1 MDEKKDILEETTIEN
16 PDKNDLSQAPT
27 PVEEITPAPASEE
40 TEALKAASEAERK
53 KTYKTGSKV
62 AAFIF
67 FFITL
72 GVFAVYEFCAST
84 FLYSPLIN
92 GINDFGE
99 AIAAVFGYS
108 IGLVFT
114 MIFGVAQL
122 PENIISIILFKRLR
136 GKSDKKW
143 ENRLFTVMF
152 ALSIVMLLLMII
164 TIGLFFIIVGTNK

>member
-1 MDEKKDILEETTIEN
+1 MDEENKILDQDEPI
-16 PDKNDLSQAPT
+16 DR
-27 PVEEITPAPASEE
+27 VEEVPEQAPAPADDE

-67 FFITL
+67 FFVTL
-72 GVFAVYEFCAST
+72 AVFAAYEYCAT
-84 FLYSPLIN
+84 LFLYGPLIN
-92 GINDFGE
+92 GVHDFGE
-99 AIAAVFGYS
+99 AIAAIFGYS
-108 IGLVFT
+108 IGLAFT
-114 MIFGVAQL
+114 MIFGAAQL

-143 ENRLFTVMF
+143 ENRLFTAMF

-164 TIGLFFIIVGTNK
+164 TLALFFIIVGSNN

>member
-1 MDEKKDILEETTIEN
+1 MDEENKILDQNEPDFSIEDMPEQAPVPAEE
-16 PDKNDLSQAPT
+16 PAPT
-27 PVEEITPAPASEE
+27 PVDASTEE
-40 TEALKAASEAERK
+40 LKAASEAERK

-72 GVFAVYEFCAST
+72 GVFAVYEYCAT
-84 FLYSPLIN
+84 VFLYAPIIN
-92 GINDFGE
+92 GIHDFGE
-99 AIAAVFGYS
+99 AIAAIFGYS

-114 MIFGVAQL
+114 MIFGAAQL

-143 ENRLFTVMF
+143 ENRLFTAMF
-152 ALSIVMLLLMII
+152 ALSIVMLLLMVI
-164 TIGLFFIIVGTNK
+164 TLALFFIIVNTNK